1 MTLQIRKLGWKAGV
15 VGLAL
20 LAGGEQARL
29 QAAVPQEAVQEAST
43 EVVPVSAT
51 YVAIVESLIDDAMQ
65 DGTLST
71 EERRLILGQARR
83 RLSGTELA
91 QVEARL
97 ATLPSSAATLG
108 ATITDQAQGGVA
120 APAAA
125 PTTAPAANGKECC
138 DEPGCGGWFDN
149 MYYFAATDA
158 WKGMVDD
165 DIHSNFGFRAGV
177 NLGAPLPYLECHG
190 IGAQIGLSGAMYDF
204 HGRSA
209 VGGADE
215 NSSIERQWF
224 LTTGVF
230 QRADLCGDC
239 PQPVSWG
246 LVFDYMVSDNIG
258 EESDEIHLGQWRG
271 QIGYALDAANE
282 VGLMANL
289 GDDDDEMESAG
300 VEVHPINH
308 VSVFYHHKW
317 CNLADT
323 RTYLGL
329 AEDPGEF
336 VLGSN
341 GEVPLSSC
349 LSLFGGFHYI
359 LPSSSGGADGSEFA
373 EDTWN
378 VSVGLA
384 YYPGGN
390 AETKTVAGRKWM
402 PLMPVADNGSFALE
416 TAAGG
421 F

>member
-1 MTLQIRKLGWKAGV
+1 M
-15 VGLAL
+15 GLAL
-20 LAGGEQARL
+20 LAGGEQVRS
-29 QAAVPQEAVQEAST
+29 QAAAQEPSQQASND
-43 EVVPVSAT
+43 VVPVSAT

-65 DGTLST
+65 DGTLSA
-71 EERRLILGQARR
+71 EERKLILGQARR

-97 ATLPSSAATLG
+97 ATLPSPAVTLGTTIPDQGQGGAATP
-108 ATITDQAQGGVA
+108 AA
-120 APAAA
+120 APAAQ
-125 PTTAPAANGKECC
+125 AAADSKACC

-177 NLGAPLPYLECHG
+177 NLGVPLPYLECHG
-190 IGAQIGLSGAMYDF
+190 IGGQIGLSGAMYDL

-209 VGGADE
+209 VGGASE
-215 NSSIERQWF
+215 NSSIERQLF

-246 LVFDYMVSDNIG
+246 VAFDYMVSDNIG

-271 QIGYALDAANE
+271 QIGYALDATNE
-282 VGLMANL
+282 VGLMASL
-289 GDDDDEMESAG
+289 GDDDDDMESAG
-300 VEVHPINH
+300 VEVHPINQ
-308 VSVFYHHKW
+308 VSAFYHRKW

-323 RTYLGL
+323 RTYIGL
-329 AEDPGEF
+329 AEEPGEF
-336 VLGSN
+336 VIGSN

-359 LPSSSGGADGSEFA
+359 LPGTSGGAGGSEFA

-378 VSVGLA
+378 VSVGMA

-390 AETKTVAGRKWM
+390 AQTTTVAGRKWM
-402 PLMPVADNGSFALE
+402 PLLPVADNGSFALE
-416 TAAGG
+416 TATGG

>member
-1 MTLQIRKLGWKAGV
+1 MALRFSKLGWKAGV

-20 LAGGEQARL
+20 LAGGEYGVK
-29 QAAVPQEAVQEAST
+29 AAPPQEPNQTAST
-43 EVVPVSAT
+43 DVVPVSAT

-65 DGTLST
+65 DGLIST
-71 EERRLILGQARR
+71 EERKLILGQARR

-97 ATLPSSAATLG
+97 ATLPSPAVTLG
-108 ATITDQAQGGVA
+108 TTIADQGQGGTAAPTAAVA
-120 APAAA
+120 APVAQ
-125 PTTAPAANGKECC
+125 NGKQCC

-149 MYYFAATDA
+149 MYYFAAADA

-165 DIHSNFGFRAGV
+165 DISNNFGLRAGV

-190 IGAQIGLSGAMYDF
+190 IGGQIGLSGAMYDF

-209 VGGADE
+209 VGGAVE
-215 NSSIERQWF
+215 NSSIERQLF

-239 PQPVSWG
+239 PQPISWG

-271 QIGYALDAANE
+271 QIGYALDGTNE
-282 VGLMANL
+282 VGLMASL

-300 VEVHPINH
+300 VEVHPINQ

-323 RTYLGL
+323 RTYVGL

-336 VLGSN
+336 VLGGN

-349 LSLFGGFHYI
+349 LSLFGGAHYI
-359 LPSSSGGADGSEFA
+359 LPSTGGGAGGSEFA
-373 EDTWN
+373 EDTWS
-378 VSVGLA
+378 VSVGLT

-390 AETKTVAGRKWM
+390 AQSNTVAGRKWM
-402 PLMPVADNGSFALE
+402 PLLPVADNGSFALE
-416 TAAGG
+416 TPAGG